1 MTVQTASLKGLDLL
15 AEIERLKRERNAVI
29 LAHYYQKPEIQ
40 DLADFVGDS
49 LDLSRKAA
57 ATDAEVIAFCGVRF
71 MAETAK
77 ILSPEKTVILPDMDA
92 GCSLEDSCPPDQF
105 AAFRAAHPD
114 HIALTYINCSA
125 AVKALSD
132 IIVTSS
138 SAQIILDQIPK
149 DQKIIFGPDRHLGG
163 YLARKLGREMLL
175 WPGICIVHQ
184 AFSETELLKLK
195 AEHPDAPV
203 AAHPECPPHIIDHAD
218 HVGSTKSILDFALTS
233 PAETIL
239 VATEPHI
246 IHQMEKAAPHKT
258 FIGVPGGDGAC
269 NCNMCPYMALN
280 TLEKLYVSLRDLQ
293 PRIELSPE
301 IMDRA
306 RVPLERML
314 EMAGRTVGQ
323 GDVGTP
329 VIDDPAKIDPR
340 SSARRIVKPL
350 ERMLRC
356 TILLRG
362 EGFRLEIVC
371 EILGCDRRAGG
382 RCKRCAGARGALSR
396 LGPGSRDAR
405 SAGPAARRRAQRC
418 PRRRGNACAQLG
430 REPRGGGASLCAAAR
445 GGRRFP
451 AFGPPRP
458 SRNR

>member
-1 MTVQTASLKGLDLL
+1 MTVQTPTLKGLDLL
-15 AEIERLKRERNAVI
+15 GEIERLKRERNAVI

-57 ATDAEVIAFCGVRF
+57 ETDADVIAFCGVRF

-132 IIVTSS
+132 FIVTSS
-138 SAQIILDQIPK
+138 SAKVILDHIPL

-163 YLARKLGREMLL
+163 YLARKTGRDMLL

-195 AEHPDAPV
+195 AEHPEAPV

-218 HVGSTKSILDFALTS
+218 HVGSTKSILDFALNS
-233 PAETIL
+233 PAKTIL

-246 IHQMEKAAPHKT
+246 IHQMQKAAPSKT
-258 FIGVPGGDGAC
+258 FIGVPGGDGNC

-280 TLEKLYVSLRDLQ
+280 TLEKLYLALRDLE

-301 IMDRA
+301 VMSRA

-314 EMAGRTVGQ
+314 EIAGRTVGQ
-323 GDVGTP
+323 GDVGMP
-329 VIDDPAKIDPR
+329 LIDHPYEIDPAISGD
-340 SSARRIVKPL
+340 
-350 ERMLRC
+350 
-356 TILLRG
+356 
-362 EGFRLEIVC
+362 
-371 EILGCDRRAGG
+371 
-382 RCKRCAGARGALSR
+382 
-396 LGPGSRDAR
+396 
-405 SAGPAARRRAQRC
+405 
-418 PRRRGNACAQLG
+418 
-430 REPRGGGASLCAAAR
+430 
-445 GGRRFP
+445 
-451 AFGPPRP
+451 
-458 SRNR
+458 